1 MQRTWF
7 LLAVAA
13 ALACGTAAAGSGS
26 DDPAAPRNAFRR
38 QAGALLPLQGLSLCE
53 AQNHSLST
61 VIVLLLHLNCGFAC
75 CSSVRSTG
83 ATHVC
88 AALRESQRLTTAH
101 LTADNSTN
109 STADDN
115 SSSTTA
121 VEDDTNEDS
130 GPPPSSVVCF
140 GQTTSDRIPSSFWTS
155 SAIAVSC
162 AVPESGSTGGGVCVY
177 VFVCCVFVLCVCCV
191 WGTCITVLYTHT
203 QPHTHRH
210 KKKLHELDG
219 GQRYGL
225 EQHGHQQHGHQQHGH
240 QQNKQ

>member
-121 VEDDTNEDS
+121 VEDGTNEDS

-162 AVPESGSTGGGVCVY
+162 AVPESGSTGGGVCVC
-177 VFVCCVFVLCVCCV
+177 VFVCLCVCVLCVCFVCV
-191 WGTCITVLYTHT
+191 LCVGHVYHGTVHTHTATHT
-203 QPHTHRH
+203 QT
-210 KKKLHELDG
+210 
-219 GQRYGL
+219 
-225 EQHGHQQHGHQQHGH
+225 
-240 QQNKQ
+240 